1 MQTENRASGAILVGE
16 IGDSNHRHSR
26 FGSRLRPDL
35 GRISILYLGLPGTEI
50 VF

>member
-16 IGDSNHRHSR
+16 IGDLNHRHSR
-26 FGSRLRPDL
+26 FGSRLR
-35 GRISILYLGLPGTEI
+35 RIPILYLGLPGTEM